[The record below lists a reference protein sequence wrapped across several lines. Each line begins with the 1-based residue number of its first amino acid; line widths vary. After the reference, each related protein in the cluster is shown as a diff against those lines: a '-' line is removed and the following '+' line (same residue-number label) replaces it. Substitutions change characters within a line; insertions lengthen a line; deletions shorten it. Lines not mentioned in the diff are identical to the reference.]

1 MAINGSGTGA
11 PNKLA
16 LAAGF
21 GIGVLWVA
29 MALWCLVAGV
39 NGFSDERPDYGL
51 AWTLVGVLLLA
62 AGSAALIGTWWH
74 QFVLKRRYAQHQH

>member
-1 MAINGSGTGA
+1 MADTNHA

-21 GIGVLWVA
+21 GIGILWVA
-29 MALWCLVAGV
+29 MALWCLVSAIR
-39 NGFSDERPDYGL
+39 GFSDNRPDYGL
-51 AWTLVGVLLLA
+51 AWSLVGVLLLA

-74 QFVLKRRYAQHQH
+74 NLRPHPHNH